1 MGGRRRR
8 GRHTPV
14 DTQRS
19 VFFSEHI
26 FYYLLVEDFL
36 EMLLDESE
44 LFFDALVCGAIG
56 LCHRG
61 LMFLTGKL

>member
-8 GRHTPV
+8 TPV
-14 DTQRS
+14 DTQWS
-19 VFFSEHI
+19 VFFSEYI

-36 EMLLDESE
+36 EMLLDQSE
-44 LFFDALVCGAIG
+44 LIFDALVCGAIG

-61 LMFLTGKL
+61 LMFLVGKL